1 MTSVGKARPAFSGV
15 FRNGLLVLWLAIG
28 LALALAGRP
37 AQAHPTPESRV
48 WIDTTDE
55 GLRLT
60 LLMPLNRLEFAFKSD
75 LTAEPDQVMRRHA
88 QALADY
94 VLAHVSMRSG
104 DQLWLAQKPRLRVMG
119 NDASADL
126 QVVLE
131 LKAPKGADPRKGLF
145 RYDAV
150 THEVMTHS
158 VKVFLRSDWAGGMVS
173 QVPRPLAELDSTHL
187 EMPIDLPASSN
198 AVSGLL
204 SLLKDGV
211 MHIVEGTDHLLFLL
225 TLLLVSPLWASG
237 GRWTGV
243 RTAGAALRHTA
254 AVVTAFTAGHTVA
267 LVLGSS
273 GWLQL
278 PSAMVELAVAA
289 TIAISALHAIRPILQ
304 RGDVAMAMAFGL
316 VHGQAFS
323 ASLSGAGLLWQQ
335 HALALLAFNL
345 GIELVQLV
353 MVLVLLPLLWWF
365 QSRFPIAGAWFRR
378 GVGVLAFGAALWWGH
393 DRLPPD
399 CLSREGLVTILCSA
413 ALCVLPL
420 WLCSRLAG
428 AIKGDI
434 WVAQLK
440 GFAPTEPEPVELRQ

>member
-1 MTSVGKARPAFSGV
+1 MQLM
-15 FRNGLLVLWLAIG
+15 FRNGLRALW
-28 LALALAGRP
+28 LALALALTACP
-37 AQAHPTPESRV
+37 AHAHPTPESRV
-48 WIDTTDE
+48 WVDTTPD
-55 GLRLT
+55 GLQLT

-75 LTAEPDQVMRRHA
+75 LTVQPDQVMPRHG

-94 VLAHVSMRSG
+94 VLAHVSVHSG
-104 DQLWLAQKPRLRVMG
+104 NQAWLSQRPQLKVVG

-126 QVVLE
+126 EAVLVF
-131 LKAPKGADPRKGLF
+131 KAPKGADPRKGVMH
-145 RYDAV
+145 YDAV

-173 QVPRPLAELDSTHL
+173 QVPRPLAELDTEHTEL
-187 EMPIDLPASSN
+187 AIDLPRSST
-198 AVSGLL
+198 ATSGLL
-204 SLLKDGV
+204 QLLEDGV

-225 TLLLVSPLWASG
+225 TLLLVSPLVALG
-237 GRWTGV
+237 GRWAEV
-243 RTAGAALRHTA
+243 RSASGALRHTA

-289 TIAISALHAIRPILQ
+289 TIAVSALHAIKPILKS
-304 RGDVAMAMAFGL
+304 GDIAMALAFGL

-345 GIELVQLV
+345 GIELVQLA
-353 MVLVLLPLLWWF
+353 MVLVLLPPLWWF
-365 QSRFPIAGAWFRR
+365 QSRFAQAGAWLRR
-378 GVGVLAFGAALWWGH
+378 AVGLLAFGSAMWWAH
-393 DRLPPD
+393 DRLPPEYMNRD
-399 CLSREGLVTILCSA
+399 GIQTILGGL

-420 WLCSRLAG
+420 WLSARLAS
-428 AIKGDI
+428 ALSTQWRPPAVHPSSMNVSK
-434 WVAQLK
+434 
-440 GFAPTEPEPVELRQ
+440 T

>member
-1 MTSVGKARPAFSGV
+1 MTSVGKARSAMNKV
-15 FRNGLLVLWLAIG
+15 FCNGWRVLW
-28 LALALAGRP
+28 LALALALAMLLP
-37 AQAHPTPESRV
+37 AHAHPTPESRV
-48 WIDTTDE
+48 WIDTTHD

-60 LLMPLNRLEFAFKSD
+60 LLMPLNRLEYAFKAD
-75 LTAEPDQVMRRHA
+75 LTAEPDQVMRLHG

-94 VLAHVSMRSG
+94 VLAHVSVRTG
-104 DQLWLAQKPRLRVMG
+104 DQSWLAQKPRLRVIG

-126 QVVLE
+126 EAVLE
-131 LKAPKGADPRKGLF
+131 LKAPSGADPRKGLLH
-145 RYDAV
+145 YNAV

-173 QVPRPLAELDSTHL
+173 QVPRSLAELDSAHVQ
-187 EMPIDLPASSN
+187 MPIDLPASSN
-198 AVSGLL
+198 AMSGLV
-204 SLLKDGV
+204 SLVEDGV

-225 TLLLVSPLWASG
+225 TLLLVSPLVASG

-254 AVVTAFTAGHTVA
+254 AVVTAFTVGHTVA

-289 TIAISALHAIRPILQ
+289 TIAISALHAIKPILK

-365 QSRFPIAGAWFRR
+365 QSRFSRAGAWFRR
-378 GVGVLAFGAALWWGH
+378 GVGLMAFGAALWWAH
-393 DRLPPD
+393 DRLPPEY
-399 CLSREGLVTILCSA
+399 LNREGLVTILYTV

-428 AIKGDI
+428 AIEGATWQRGLGVLHRPK
-434 WVAQLK
+434 
-440 GFAPTEPEPVELRQ
+440 